1 MKPACFFKIIGVA
14 FCSVKAILSPAMN
27 HKLFLILFLVVCNT
41 HLLAQ
46 QKRQVQGTVTDTTHS
61 PLNSVMLKLYTTG
74 GKDTLNTFSRA
85 NGSFIFSDVASSKF
99 VVIVSS
105 MGYETYVGNYNFTES
120 TMNIRLDEITML
132 PYAKILEEVVI
143 HNSPP
148 VVIKTDTIEYN
159 AESFKIKS
167 DAYVEDLLTK
177 LPGLQVYKNG
187 LITAQG
193 KQVTKIK
200 VNGKDFFG
208 GDIKTAT
215 HELPSNLIDKVQVID
230 DYGDVAAV
238 SGIKNGEPDK
248 VINLQLKKD
257 KSQGIFG
264 KAEAGYGSSDSYKA
278 ALSSNYFN
286 DKSQFSIIGRS
297 NNINN
302 GFVITSSNKA
312 NSLPGGMSSGS
323 AIFAGIQTN
332 STPGLQQLGSGVP
345 QGITTSHS
353 VATNFQSDFGEKNSL
368 YGSYNFGQRNTYGFR
383 EMVHQIFYP
392 TTNYINNQHYE
403 YNNHGYS
410 HQAYLNLELSPDSFS
425 HIKISPSFYY
435 NTNRN
440 SNATDFN
447 YFKDTSFKTTEGYI
461 RDTTRSSTPNFGVDI
476 LYNRQFRKR
485 GRNLS
490 VRLNL
495 NTSGTDAKSNR
506 PGFTRTFETL
516 GSYYNDVYQNQLINQ
531 DNKNYNYS
539 FYLAYTEPLAKS
551 NYIDLTY
558 FHNFSKSSN
567 DHKTFQHNPVAGIDS
582 LLSALS
588 NQFTSR
594 FINDRVGLNF
604 RAMKKKYNYT
614 LGLSILPVSVENYL
628 NEKDTAYKPNHSVN
642 ISPLARF
649 TSTFSRTKSLSI
661 AYNGNNRRPSYMQLQ
676 PVRDI
681 SNPQYQK
688 EGNPDLKPEFFHN
701 VSLSFNSFNLLSGS
715 TFFTGLNLNTVQH
728 KIVNNTI
735 LLGTNG
741 AQLTRP
747 ENISGGYSV
756 SGFYTFAKPYQLN
769 KYVFSLNGSVNY
781 NHDPILVNNKKAV
794 NTNWFISQELV
805 FAYTNKWMEL
815 SSGVNYGLSTSQNI
829 LNQPTG
835 INLITWVLSQ
845 DMRMDL
851 PGKLVLKYN
860 IEYIINNGLT
870 ASFQKNN
877 ILMNSIIEKK
887 ILKKRPVYLSISGYN
902 IFNQNSS
909 FSRQFSANSFMD
921 IRSLQLNRY
930 FLITFNYR
938 WNKFHGKQ

>member
-1 MKPACFFKIIGVA
+1 
-14 FCSVKAILSPAMN
+14 
-27 HKLFLILFLVVCNT
+27 
-41 HLLAQ
+41 LLAQ
-46 QKRQVQGTVTDTTHS
+46 QKRQVQGTVTDTTQS
-61 PLNSVMLKLYTTG
+61 PLNSVTLKLYISGT
-74 GKDTLNTFSRA
+74 KDTLITFSRA
-85 NGSFIFSDVASSKF
+85 NGSFTFSGVASSKF
-99 VVIVSS
+99 IVIVSS

-120 TMNIRLDEITML
+120 TMNIRLEEITML

-167 DAYVEDLLTK
+167 DAYVEDLLKK
-177 LPGLQVYKNG
+177 LPGLQVNKSG
-187 LITAQG
+187 VITAQG

-215 HELPSNLIDKVQVID
+215 QELPSNLIDKVQVID

-264 KAEAGYGSSDSYKA
+264 KAEAGYGTSNSYKA
-278 ALSSNYFN
+278 SLSTNFFTDN
-286 DKSQFSIIGRS
+286 SQFSIVGRS

-302 GFVITSSNKA
+302 GFLTNSNKGNA
-312 NSLPGGMSSGS
+312 LSGGMSTGGITS
-323 AIFAGIQTN
+323 AGIQTN
-332 STPGLQQLGSGVP
+332 SSAGLQQPGSNVP

-353 VATNFQSDFGEKNSL
+353 LATNFRSDFGEKNSF
-368 YGSYNFGQRNTYGFR
+368 YGSYNFGRRNTHGFR
-383 EMVHQIFYP
+383 DIVNQIFYP

-403 YNNHGYS
+403 YNRNGYS
-410 HQAYLNLELSPDSFS
+410 HQAYLNLELFPDSFS
-425 HIKISPSFYY
+425 YFKISPSFYY
-435 NTNRN
+435 NNNRN
-440 SNATDFN
+440 SSVTGFN
-447 YFKDTSFKTTEGYI
+447 YFKDITFKTTEGYI
-461 RDTTRSSTPNFGVDI
+461 RDTTRSSTPDFGVDI
-476 LYNRQFRKR
+476 LYNLWFRKQ

-490 VRLNL
+490 VSLNL
-495 NTSGTDAKSNR
+495 KTSNTDSKNNR

-516 GSYYNDVYQNQLINQ
+516 GGYNDVYQNQLINQ

-567 DHKTFQHNPVAGIDS
+567 DHKTFQHNTVAGIDS

-594 FINDRVGLNF
+594 YMNDRIGLNI
-604 RAMKKKYNYT
+604 RSMKKKYNYT
-614 LGLSILPVSVENYL
+614 IGMSILPVSVENYL
-628 NEKDTAYKPNHSVN
+628 KEKDTAYKPNHSVN

-661 AYNGNNRRPSYMQLQ
+661 TYNGNNRRLSYMQLQ

-701 VSLSFNSFNLLSGS
+701 VNLSFNSFNLLSGG
-715 TFFTGLNLNTVQH
+715 TFFTGLNLNTVQD

-756 SGFYTFAKPYQLN
+756 SGFYTFTKPCQLH

-781 NHDPILVNNKKAV
+781 NHDPILVNNKKAA
-794 NTNWFISQELV
+794 NTNWFISQELI
-805 FAYTNKWMEL
+805 FAYTNQWMEL

-829 LNQPTG
+829 LNQPTS
-835 INLITWVLSQ
+835 INFTTWVVSQ
-845 DMRMDL
+845 DMRIDL
-851 PGKLVLKYN
+851 PGKLVIKYN

-870 ASFQKNN
+870 ASLQKNT

-909 FSRQFSANSFMD
+909 FSRQFSANSFID

-938 WNKFHGKQ
+938 LNKFHGKQ